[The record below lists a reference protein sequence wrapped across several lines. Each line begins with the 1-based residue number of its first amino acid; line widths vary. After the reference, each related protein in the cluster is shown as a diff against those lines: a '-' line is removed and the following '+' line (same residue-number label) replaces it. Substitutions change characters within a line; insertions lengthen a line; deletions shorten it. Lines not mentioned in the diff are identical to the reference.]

1 MNFLPIIKF
10 EFDSYCFI
18 YTHTLLAL
26 VNDMSDPP
34 KKSCIPTYLPTYR
47 TVPRHRYI
55 HVNLQ
60 HLPPTPRKLHILG
73 KVR

>member
-1 MNFLPIIKF
+1 MKFLPIIKL
-10 EFDSYCFI
+10 EFDSYYLI
-18 YTHTLLAL
+18 YKYTLLAL

-34 KKSCIPTYLPTYR
+34 NKILHTYLPTYR
-47 TVPRHRYI
+47 TSGRHRYI